1 MAPNNPPKS
10 RNLPMPVEAKQL
22 YEVSEQAWKVL
33 TEVTFPLAKTPEAIM
48 MALDYCRAR
57 KLDIFKK
64 PVHIVP
70 MWSAALGRSV
80 ETVWPSIMEIQTTAA
95 RTGLWAGIDRPVW
108 GPDKTQVFSGRYKDD
123 LEQWQETSIEVT
135 FPEWVAVTV
144 YRLVNGQPC
153 AFTEEV
159 YWLEAYST
167 AGGRYS
173 QVPSSMWI
181 KRPKGQ
187 LAKCGKAASLRAAFP
202 EDCGYAA
209 EEMEGKALESLN
221 DPAVVN
227 GTAIQNSDVG
237 HFDSF
242 DETDSLVNQ
251 SSQIS
256 SSVQKAVAELVRRT
270 TLAGAWLAAMDY
282 AKHKFTGLSLDFALS
297 ELDKAAQASKV
308 AVDLTA
314 SSTSTTSTTKS
325 TEKSKPSKS
334 KNSVPL
340 QTTSSPT
347 RTTDSIQS
355 IPLTQAETALSKAR
369 ETLATASH

>member
-1 MAPNNPPKS
+1 MAPNNPAKT
-10 RNLPMPVEAKQL
+10 RHLPMPVEAKQL

-108 GPDKTQVFSGRYKDD
+108 GPDKTQVFSGRYKDE
-123 LEQWQETSIEVT
+123 LEQWQETSVEVT

-144 YRLVNGQPC
+144 YRLVNGQRC

-173 QVPSSMWI
+173 QVPSAMWL

-209 EEMEGKALESLN
+209 EEMEGSPLESLN

-227 GTAIQNSDVG
+227 STGTQSIESSHADQ
-237 HFDSF
+237 FDN
-242 DETDSLVNQ
+242 LVNTQ
-251 SSQIS
+251 TQINPTD
-256 SSVQKAVAELVRRT
+256 QKAVAELVRRT
-270 TLAGAWLAAMDY
+270 ALAGAWQAAIAY
-282 AKHKFTGLSLDFALS
+282 AQHKFTGLSLDYALS
-297 ELDKAAQASKV
+297 ELDKASKHKP
-308 AVDLTA
+308 
-314 SSTSTTSTTKS
+314 S
-325 TEKSKPSKS
+325 EKSQPMSNPAS
-334 KNSVPL
+334 
-340 QTTSSPT
+340 TH
-347 RTTDSIQS
+347 DSIQPL
-355 IPLTQAETALSKAR
+355 PLTQAETALSKAR
-369 ETLATASH
+369 ETLAVAHH

>member
-1 MAPNNPPKS
+1 MAPNNPAKT

-95 RTGLWAGIDRPVW
+95 RTGLWAGIDRPIW
-108 GPDKTQVFSGRYKDD
+108 GPDKTQVFSGRYKDE
-123 LEQWQETSIEVT
+123 LEQWQETSVEVT

-144 YRLVNGQPC
+144 YRLVNGQRC

-173 QVPSSMWI
+173 QVPSAMWL

-227 GTAIQNSDVG
+227 SSATQSI
-237 HFDSF
+237 
-242 DETDSLVNQ
+242 E
-251 SSQIS
+251 SSQADQFDQNDSRVNTQNQIS
-256 SSVQKAVAELVRRT
+256 PAVQKAVAELVRRT
-270 TLAGAWLAAMDY
+270 ASAGAWQAAIAY
-282 AKHKFTGLSLDFALS
+282 AQQKFTGHTLDYALA
-297 ELDKAAQASKV
+297 ELDKAVQASKV
-308 AVDLTA
+308 GTDLTA
-314 SSTSTTSTTKS
+314 STTTRTKP
-325 TEKSKPSKS
+325 TEQPKISESP
-334 KNSVPL
+334 
-340 QTTSSPT
+340 QTTSSPN
-347 RTTDSIQS
+347 RTLDSSQS
-355 IPLTQAETALSKAR
+355 ITLTQAETSLSKAH
-369 ETLATASH
+369 ETLVTAHH

>member
-1 MAPNNPPKS
+1 MAPNNPQKS

-144 YRLVNGQPC
+144 YRLVNGQRC

-173 QVPSSMWI
+173 QVPSAMWI

-242 DETDSLVNQ
+242 DEADSLVNQ

-256 SSVQKAVAELVRRT
+256 ASVQKAVAELVRRT

-282 AKHKFTGLSLDFALS
+282 AKHKFTGPSLDFALS
-297 ELDKAAQASKV
+297 ELDKAAQASKI

-369 ETLATASH
+369 ETLVTASH

>member
-1 MAPNNPPKS
+1 MAPNNAVKT
-10 RNLPMPVEAKQL
+10 RYLPLPVEATQL
-22 YEVSEQAWKVL
+22 YDVTEQAWKVL

-108 GPDKTQVFSGRYKDD
+108 GPDKTQIFSGRYKDD
-123 LEQWQETSIEVT
+123 FEQWQETSVEVT

-144 YRLVNGQPC
+144 YRVVNGQRC

-173 QVPSSMWI
+173 QVPSAMWL

-209 EEMEGKALESLN
+209 EEMEDKALDIDHE
-221 DPAVVN
+221 PA
-227 GTAIQNSDVG
+227 
-237 HFDSF
+237 
-242 DETDSLVNQ
+242 LVNDTALQ
-251 SSQIS
+251 NQHPPITSN
-256 SSVQKAVAELVRRT
+256 VQKAVAELVRRT
-270 TLAGAWLAAMDY
+270 ALAGAWQDDTVAMPKPPETSVNSEVPATSEASAA
-282 AKHKFTGLSLDFALS
+282 TP
-297 ELDKAAQASKV
+297 
-308 AVDLTA
+308 
-314 SSTSTTSTTKS
+314 
-325 TEKSKPSKS
+325 SKPLGKV
-334 KNSVPL
+334 KPAKAKLPL
-340 QTTSSPT
+340 S
-347 RTTDSIQS
+347 
-355 IPLTQAETALSKAR
+355 QAETALSTAR
-369 ETLATASH
+369 EALTVTQH